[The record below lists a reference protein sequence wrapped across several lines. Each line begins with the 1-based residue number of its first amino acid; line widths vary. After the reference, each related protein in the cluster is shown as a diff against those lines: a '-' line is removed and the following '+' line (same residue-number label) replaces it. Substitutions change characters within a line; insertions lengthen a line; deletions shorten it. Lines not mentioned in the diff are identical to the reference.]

1 MRKKPY
7 LLGMTKDEAASALRE
22 IGTILEL
29 QGENP
34 FKCRAYHAAART
46 LETAPA
52 DLAELVRSD
61 KLGELPGIGEAL
73 REKITT
79 LVTTGKLPYL
89 EKLRDS
95 IPAGLLALLDLPGLG
110 PKKLKVLRDKL
121 KIESREALAEACRD
135 GRLAALEGFGEKTA
149 ANLLE
154 AMARRAAY
162 GKLHRLG
169 DALPAAQALLAYLK
183 KCPAVKKAEIGG
195 SLRRGKEVV
204 KDLDLIATSSRPK
217 EVMQAFTSA
226 PQVEKVVAHGETKS
240 SVILSGGLPCDLR
253 VVPAEAWATAL
264 AHFTGCKEHNIAMRQ
279 RAIERGLHLSEWGL
293 FQEGS
298 KKALPLKEEKDLHR
312 ALGLEYM
319 PPEIR
324 EDQGEIAAAEKKKLP
339 KLVTREE
346 IRGCLHNH
354 TGASDGQDTLEAMAE
369 AAAKLGLE
377 WLGIADHSRSSFQ
390 AHGLDETRLLAQ
402 IEAIRAYNK
411 TKPACTLLAGT
422 ECDIL
427 KGGKLDFPDA
437 VLAELDYVIVSIHA
451 GFSSDEKDNTARL
464 IRAMENPHVTC
475 LGHPTGRLLLE
486 REPYPVNL
494 PKVLEAA
501 AATETWIELNCNPW
515 RLDLDWRWWHRARDL
530 GVLCCLNPDAHQTG
544 HLHFLD
550 LGVTVA
556 RKGWLRSEDLVN
568 TRTLPQLRKLL

>member
-1 MRKKPY
+1 
-7 LLGMTKDEAASALRE
+7 MTKDEAASALRE
-22 IGTILEL
+22 IGIILEL

-34 FKCRAYHAAART
+34 FKCRAYHTAART

-52 DLAELVRSD
+52 DLSELVASG
-61 KLGELPGIGEAL
+61 KLGDLPGIGEAL

-89 EKLRDS
+89 EKLRAS
-95 IPAGLLALLDLPGLG
+95 IPSGLLSLLDLPGLG
-110 PKKLKVLRDKL
+110 PKKLKILREKL
-121 KIESREALAEACRD
+121 KIESREALEKACRD
-135 GRLAALEGFGEKTA
+135 GRLASLEGFGEKTA

-169 DALPAAQALLAYLK
+169 DALPAAQDLLAYLK
-183 KCPAVKKAEIGG
+183 KCPAVQTAEIGG

-217 EVMQAFTSA
+217 EVMKAFTSA

-240 SVILSGGLPCDLR
+240 SVILADGLPCDLR
-253 VVPAEAWATAL
+253 VVPDESWATAL
-264 AHFTGCKEHNIAMRQ
+264 AHFTGGKEHNIAMRQ

-293 FQEGS
+293 FKEGS
-298 KKALPLKEEKDLHR
+298 KKAMPLKEEKDLHR
-312 ALGLEYM
+312 ALGLDYM

-324 EDQGEIAAAEKKKLP
+324 EDQGEIAAAENKKLP
-339 KLVTREE
+339 ALLTRAE

-354 TGASDGQDTLEAMAE
+354 TVASDGQDTLEAMAQ
-369 AAAKLGLE
+369 AGAKLGLE

-390 AHGLDETRLLAQ
+390 AHGLDEKKLLAQ
-402 IEAIRAYNK
+402 VEAIRAYNRK
-411 TKPACTLLAGT
+411 KPACVLLAGT

-427 KGGKLDFPDA
+427 KGGKLDFPDS
-437 VLAELDYVIVSIHA
+437 VLAELDYVIASIHA
-451 GFSSDEKDNTARL
+451 GFSSDEKDNTGRL

-486 REPYPVNL
+486 REPYPLNL

-501 AATETWIELNCNPW
+501 AATGTWIELNCNPW

-530 GVLCCLNPDAHQTG
+530 GVLCCINPDAHQTE
-544 HLHFLD
+544 HLRFLD
-550 LGVTVA
+550 LGVTIA
-556 RKGWLRSEDLVN
+556 RKGWLRAQDVVN
-568 TRTLPQLRKLL
+568 TRTLTQLKKLL

>member
-1 MRKKPY
+1 
-7 LLGMTKDEAASALRE
+7 MTKDEAAAALRE

-34 FKCRAYHAAART
+34 FKCRAYHTAART

-52 DLAELVRSD
+52 DLGDLVRSG

-89 EKLRDS
+89 ENLRAS
-95 IPAGLLALLDLPGLG
+95 IPPGLLALLDLPGLG
-110 PKKLKVLRDKL
+110 PKKLKLLREKL
-121 KIESREALAEACRD
+121 KIESQASLEKACRD
-135 GRLAALEGFGEKTA
+135 GRLASLEGFGEKTA

-154 AMARRAAY
+154 AISRRAAY

-169 DALPAAQALLAYLK
+169 DVLPVAQSLLEDLK
-183 KCPAVKKAEIGG
+183 KCPAIQKAEIGG

-204 KDLDLIATSSRPK
+204 KDLDLIASSSAPK
-217 EVMQAFTSA
+217 KVMQAFTTA

-240 SVILSGGLPCDLR
+240 SVLLSGGLPCDLR
-253 VVPAEAWATAL
+253 VVPPESWATAL

-279 RAIERGLHLSEWGL
+279 RAIEQGLHLSEWGL
-293 FQEGS
+293 FKEGS
-298 KKALPLKEEKDLHR
+298 KKAMALKEEKDLHR

-324 EDQGEIAAAEKKKLP
+324 EDQGEIQAAEKRKLP
-339 KLVTREE
+339 ELLTREK

-354 TGASDGQDTLEAMAE
+354 TIASDGQDTLEAMAQ
-369 AAAKLGLE
+369 AAANLGLD

-390 AHGLDETRLLAQ
+390 AHGLDEKKLLSQ
-402 IEAIRAYNK
+402 VEAIRAYNK
-411 TKPACTLLAGT
+411 KKPACVLLAGT

-437 VLAELDYVIVSIHA
+437 VLAELDYVIASIHA
-451 GFSSDEKDNTARL
+451 GFSSDEKDNTDRL
-464 IRAMENPHVTC
+464 IRAMENPRVTC

-494 PKVLEAA
+494 PKILEAA
-501 AATETWIELNCNPW
+501 AQTGTWIELNCNPW

-530 GVLCCLNPDAHQTG
+530 GVLCCINPDAHKSE
-544 HLHFLD
+544 HLRFLD

-556 RKGWLRSEDLVN
+556 RKGWLRAEDVVN